1 MGKSSK
7 IILFIIISLV
17 IIFVVMSQFA
27 PKVVDWGPSYNTKDK
42 IPLGLYVFDKEIDSF
57 FTTYVERNKEP
68 LKDYFYSV
76 EYEANDW
83 YGYNLLFINEV
94 LNWDDGIVRDVCRF
108 VREGNTAFISASAL
122 PQTLKDSL
130 GFSTESNL
138 FDARSVQ
145 LLNDTIVLGLNDASL
160 LDYKLSHTKGLTGS
174 YFASIDTARTKILG
188 FVKNENENSTN
199 FIKVYHGVGIFFI
212 QLEPAVF
219 TNYFLLTKDYHR
231 YAEHA
236 LSHISPTHDIIWSL
250 NNQTSKVISESPFRF
265 IKSQPPLYFAFI
277 LLIIGVLLFVLFN
290 IRRTQRIIK
299 IIPKPVNSTVD
310 FARTIGNLYF
320 QKGSIRDI
328 MNKKIIYLLERI
340 RSEYHINTEKLDD
353 HFVDALH
360 IRTGKDIKIIE
371 KMVFLVNKHLRTDY
385 TCTENDLKWL
395 NDSIEKV
402 LK

>member
-1 MGKSSK
+1 MGKSTK
-7 IILFIIISLV
+7 NILFIILGLIVILV
-17 IIFVVMSQFA
+17 IFAQFQ
-27 PKVVDWGPSYNTKDK
+27 PKTLDWTPTYNTKDK
-42 IPLGLYVFDKEIDSF
+42 IPLGLYIFDKEVDSF
-57 FTTYVERNKEP
+57 FSTYVERNKDP

-76 EYEANDW
+76 DGEPRDW
-83 YGYNLLFINEV
+83 YSYNLLYINEV
-94 LNWDDGIVRDVCRF
+94 LRWDDGIIQDVCRF

-130 GFSTESNL
+130 GFATQTML
-138 FDARSVQ
+138 FDHRFA
-145 LLNDTIVLGLNDASL
+145 AL
-160 LDYKLSHTKGLTGS
+160 LDQEIAVFFTDSCFADIKASHTKGLTAS
-174 YFASIDTARTKILG
+174 YFTSFDTIKTEELG
-188 FVKNENENSTN
+188 YVKAVDYKATN
-199 FIKVYHGVGIFFI
+199 FIKIYHGAGVFFI
-212 QLEPAVF
+212 QLDPAVF

-236 LSHISPTHDIIWSL
+236 LSHIPPNHDIIWSL

-277 LLIIGVLLFVLFN
+277 LLVVGILMFVIFN

-299 IIPKPVNSTVD
+299 IIPKTVNSTVD

-328 MNKKIIYLLERI
+328 MDKKIIYLLERI
-340 RSEYHINTEKLDD
+340 RSEYHLSTEKLDD
-353 HFVDALH
+353 NFIQSLH
-360 IRTGKDIKIIE
+360 VRTGVDVKKID
-371 KMVFLVNKHLRTDY
+371 KMVFLVNKHLQTDY

-395 NDSIEKV
+395 NESIENV